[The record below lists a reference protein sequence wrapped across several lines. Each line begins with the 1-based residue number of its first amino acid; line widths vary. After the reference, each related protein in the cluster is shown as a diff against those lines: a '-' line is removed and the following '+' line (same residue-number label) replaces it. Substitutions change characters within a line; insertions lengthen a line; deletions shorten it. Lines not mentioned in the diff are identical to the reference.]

1 MPIENHTVEQAN
13 ADRIKDW
20 LANRGGLFIWKSV
33 NLSNPGASW
42 TGPAKNA
49 DGSVATKPSW
59 QSETEPSRHITDI
72 AEVDV
77 ITHVEVKR
85 FHVAVRAGGQGM
97 SLKVTDGGTR
107 RINKEILKAEEA
119 HGKDAWYGFDYGD
132 YDNAVIYVEG
142 DRVPLS
148 EIG

>member
-1 MPIENHTVEQAN
+1 MTIENHTIEQAN

-20 LANRGGLFIWKSV
+20 LANRGGLYIWKSV

-77 ITHVEVKR
+77 ITAVEVKR
-85 FHVAVRAGGQGM
+85 FHVAIRESGNGM

-107 RINKEILKAEEA
+107 RIEKEVAKAEA
-119 HGKDAWYGFDYGD
+119 VYGKDAWYEFDYAD
-132 YDNAVIYVEG
+132 YDNAVIQIEG

-148 EIG
+148 DLD